1 MLRQPWRDLGSLEIR
16 LAFVRQ
22 RTDPAQTTPK
32 SCVISLFYL
41 ENAPIVSYNVYRTFG
56 RTQVNSDISSLN
68 GVSFVALPIWIEN
81 EQWIWCQ
88 QTCGIHTW
96 FGPINGRWICWK
108 VCVLKWRLEWSLRSV
123 SSPRIPWSYCAKKV
137 SVFIMLLQNPETT
150 CEPLRNS
157 LPEAPSACLQRML
170 LLPSAWK
177 VLKFLSESTFQK
189 D

>member
-68 GVSFVALPIWIEN
+68 GVSFVALPI
-81 EQWIWCQ
+81 
-88 QTCGIHTW
+88 
-96 FGPINGRWICWK
+96 
-108 VCVLKWRLEWSLRSV
+108 
-123 SSPRIPWSYCAKKV
+123 
-137 SVFIMLLQNPETT
+137 
-150 CEPLRNS
+150 
-157 LPEAPSACLQRML
+157 
-170 LLPSAWK
+170 
-177 VLKFLSESTFQK
+177 
-189 D
+189 